1 MHGGIGRSINHVE
14 QIESLQRPITMEAGS
29 VVLMDLLWYG
39 LIAYCFSFNDS
50 KCHVRIIQ
58 SSKII
63 MASIVFFNLN
73 INVYISVV
81 LANQWFKVD
90 VIGLEQ
96 TNQCTNIFQCW

>member
-29 VVLMDLLWYG
+29 VVLMDLLWYE

-50 KCHVRIIQ
+50 KCHVRIIR

-73 INVYISVV
+73 VNVYISVG
-81 LANQWFKVD
+81 FEVD